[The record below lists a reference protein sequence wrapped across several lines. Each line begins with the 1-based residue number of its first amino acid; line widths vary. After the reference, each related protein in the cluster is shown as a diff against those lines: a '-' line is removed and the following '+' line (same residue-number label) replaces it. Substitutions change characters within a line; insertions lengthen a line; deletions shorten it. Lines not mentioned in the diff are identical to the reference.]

1 MVEGARREVEANRHA
16 KALLAAYSAGTLSE
30 PFAVLVASHLQMT
43 AVDRVR
49 RAYGEGQL
57 ESSPLESWPPQAPA
71 GLDEIGA
78 LLPLALR
85 HYASRHLG
93 VLQWRTILPGIKRCR
108 IAHGAWGEAS
118 FLRCRPGAAI
128 PWHTH
133 AGLEAVL
140 VLRGGF
146 ADASGHY
153 GVGDIAVT
161 DGSVEHRPVADRAGE
176 CIIFLVLEA
185 PVRLIGLFGRLVQRL
200 FGF

>member
-1 MVEGARREVEANRHA
+1 VVEGARGEAEANRHA
-16 KALLAAYSAGTLSE
+16 KALLAAYVAGTLSE

-57 ESSPLESWPPQAPA
+57 ESRPPQAPA
-71 GLDEIGA
+71 GLDEFGA

-93 VLQWRTILPGIKRCR
+93 ALEWRTILPGIRRCR

-118 FLRCRPGAAI
+118 FLRCRRSAAI

-133 AGLEAVL
+133 AGLEAAL
-140 VLRGGF
+140 VLQGGF
-146 ADASGHY
+146 TDASGHY
-153 GVGDIAVT
+153 AVGDIAVT
-161 DGSVEHRPVADRAGE
+161 DGSVKHRPVADRAGE
-176 CIIFLVLEA
+176 CIIFVVLEA
-185 PVRLIGLFGRLVQRL
+185 PVRLTGLFGRLVQLL
-200 FGF
+200 FGA

>member
-1 MVEGARREVEANRHA
+1 MDDQIPVRLHQPVRVVAGACVFLSTCKLIVRGVETSSQQGGGGNRGGQVVEGARGEAEANRHA
-16 KALLAAYSAGTLSE
+16 KALLAAYVAGTLSE

-57 ESSPLESWPPQAPA
+57 ESRPPQAPA
-71 GLDEIGA
+71 GLDEFGA

-93 VLQWRTILPGIKRCR
+93 ALEWRTILPGIRRCR

-118 FLRCRPGAAI
+118 FLRCRRSAAI

-133 AGLEAVL
+133 AGLEAAL
-140 VLRGGF
+140 VLQGGF
-146 ADASGHY
+146 TDASGHY
-153 GVGDIAVT
+153 A
-161 DGSVEHRPVADRAGE
+161 
-176 CIIFLVLEA
+176 
-185 PVRLIGLFGRLVQRL
+185 
-200 FGF
+200 

>member
-1 MVEGARREVEANRHA
+1 VVEGARSEVEANRHA
-16 KALLAAYSAGTLSE
+16 KALLAAYAAGALSE

-49 RAYGEGQL
+49 RAYGEGRF
-57 ESSPLESWPPQAPA
+57 ESLPLESWPRQAPS

-93 VLQWRTILPGIKRCR
+93 ALEWRTILPGIKRCR
-108 IAHGAWGEAS
+108 IAYGAWGEAI

-133 AGLEAVL
+133 TGLEAVL

-146 ADASGHY
+146 GDASGHY
-153 GVGDIAVT
+153 GVGDISVT
-161 DGSVEHRPVADRAGE
+161 DGSVAHRPVADRAGE
-176 CIIFLVLEA
+176 CIIFVVLEA
-185 PVRLIGLFGRLVQRL
+185 QVRLTGLFSRLVQRL